1 MATYAFSDV
10 HGHLAPLDRL
20 LSRVSPGEGDRIFML
35 GDMIDRGPDPVGVMQ
50 LVRGL
55 PNCTV
60 LMGNHEDLMLSFF
73 EDPDDPA
80 ALINWQINGSAT
92 TAAGLASLSA
102 DDMRDLVEWV
112 HALPLC
118 AYTFVGGRPYLFAHA
133 GIRPTGLAPRES
145 WDGAAIEALLGEQLV
160 EDLLWIREEFWGCP
174 TGLLDAQGMGP
185 VVVAGHTPTAYL
197 EGMADRP
204 DRPARGEDGL
214 CRMVR
219 VGACDATSGVADRWD
234 IDCGAAG
241 GHGFGQVGM
250 VRIDDGAEFYE
261 PIGEGE

>member
-20 LSRVSPGEGDRIFML
+20 LSRVSPGEDDHVFML
-35 GDMIDRGPDPVGVMQ
+35 GDMIDRGPDPVGVIK
-50 LVRGL
+50 LVRDL

-73 EDPDDPA
+73 ESPNDPS
-80 ALINWQINGSAT
+80 ALINWQINGSET
-92 TAAGLASLSA
+92 TAAGLAALPGEE
-102 DDMRDLVEWV
+102 MRDVVEWV
-112 HALPLC
+112 TALPLC
-118 AYTFVGGRPYLFAHA
+118 AYTFVDGRPYLFAHA
-133 GIRPTGLAPRES
+133 GIRPADLSPRKE
-145 WDGAAIEALLGEQLV
+145 WDGAAVEELLGAQLV
-160 EDLLWIREEFWGCP
+160 EDLLWIRDEFWGTP
-174 TGLLDAQGMGP
+174 TGLLDGQGQGP

-204 DRPARGEDGL
+204 SRPARGDDGL
-214 CRMVR
+214 CRVVK
-219 VGACDATSGVADRWD
+219 VGACEATAGVADRWD